1 MVTSG
6 TDLLVKIAGSATL
19 LLWGARMART
29 GMVRSFGADIRKFL
43 VNSTANRFIAA
54 LMGLGAAAMLQSS
67 TAVALLTTSFAS
79 AGLLGA
85 AAGLAIMLGA
95 DLGSALIAQVLSLN
109 IRGLWPLF
117 MFAGY
122 ILHSVF
128 ESRSLKGK
136 QSGRILMGLGLIFLS
151 LSVLA
156 SAGEVLRQSNIIAEL
171 FASMGNEPLI
181 AILVAAILTW
191 VAHSS
196 LAVLLLI
203 AVLAKGGVL
212 DHGFLSFY
220 LVLGIN
226 AGAALPAFMLTLSE
240 PPVARQIAFGNL
252 IFRLAGVIVA
262 AYLGTQW
269 MPYLLEW
276 NVEPGQKLIFLH
288 IAFNTLLLVIFI
300 MSTQGM
306 ARLTSHMV
314 PAEVAVED
322 EWAPRYLDPSAQEV
336 PTIALSMVARE
347 TLRMVDVVETMLQRS
362 MEALR
367 NSDLELCDETHQMDD
382 RVDTLYEAIKFY
394 VTDLTRAE
402 LEKEEGRR
410 AFEIMSFTTNLE
422 NAGDVIDRSL
432 LGTISK
438 KIKTGR
444 NFSEE
449 GFAEIEEMYDYLR
462 ETINL
467 ASNVFMERTVENA
480 RALLK
485 RKQQF
490 RDIEKKSTDGHY
502 SRLRSGETT
511 TIETSAYHMDILR
524 DFKSINSHF
533 ASVAYPILEA
543 VGELR
548 DIRLKKIKH

>member
-1 MVTSG
+1 MDISG
-6 TDLLVKIAGSATL
+6 TDLLIKIAGSATL

-29 GMVRSFGADIRKFL
+29 GMVRSFGGDIRNFL
-43 VNSTANRFIAA
+43 IKSTSNRFIAA
-54 LMGLGAAAMLQSS
+54 LMGLGAATMLQSS

-79 AGLLGA
+79 AGLLTVS
-85 AAGLAIMLGA
+85 AGLAIMLGA
-95 DLGSALIAQVLSLN
+95 DLGSALIAQIFSLD
-109 IRGLWPLF
+109 IKSLWLLF

-128 ESRSLKGK
+128 DHRSLKGK

-151 LSVLA
+151 LSVLS
-156 SAGEVLRQSNIIAEL
+156 SAGEALRQSDIILQL

-181 AILVAAILTW
+181 AILVAAVLTW

-203 AVLAKGGVL
+203 SVLATGGVL

-226 AGAALPAFMLTLSE
+226 AGAALPAFTLTLSE
-240 PPVARQIAFGNL
+240 PSAARQIALGNL
-252 IFRLAGVIVA
+252 IFRIVTVVFA
-262 AYLGTQW
+262 AYMGPRW
-269 MPYLLEW
+269 MPYLAQW
-276 NVEPGQKLIFLH
+276 DVEAGQKLIALH
-288 IAFNTLLLVIFI
+288 IGFNALLLVSFI
-300 MSTQGM
+300 SSIEGM
-306 ARLTSHMV
+306 ARLTSRMV
-314 PAEVAVED
+314 PEEVKDED

-347 TLRMVDVVETMLQRS
+347 TLRMVDAVEMMLQRS
-362 MEALR
+362 MEALK
-367 NSDLELCDETHQMDD
+367 NDDADLCEGTHQLDD

-410 AFEIMSFTTNLE
+410 AFEIISFSTNLE
-422 NAGDVIDRSL
+422 NAGDVIDKSL
-432 LGTISK
+432 LDTIAK
-438 KIKTGR
+438 KIKARR
-444 NFSEE
+444 NFSDE
-449 GFAEIEEMYDYLR
+449 GFAELEEMYDYLR
-462 ETINL
+462 ETIHL

-480 RALLK
+480 RALLA

-490 RDIEKKSTDGHY
+490 REIEKKSTERHY
-502 SRLRSGETT
+502 ARLRSGGEKSM
-511 TIETSAYHMDILR
+511 ETSAYHIDILR
-524 DFKSINSHF
+524 DFKRINSNF

-548 DIRLKKIKH
+548 DSRLK